1 MAAQLRG
8 TKPTRI
14 LLVHGMAMEKYSAP
28 ATRAKWAMAIRAC
41 ILRSDWGKENKALVP
56 TRDEIDL
63 VFWADLFKPPSIE
76 AEEEISKGL
85 ADDLR
90 QKYYEFLRGI
100 MVFADKRATFGAD
113 GEPTGLVGRLVN
125 SRVAQT
131 VFYMQNSR
139 FLNAARGAKGGAY
152 DLIQARL
159 RSKLTPASGG
169 APPIVIGHSL
179 GSVIAYEGLCYN
191 KPAVDTF
198 ITIGSPLATPYLIV
212 QPLRERFARLIG
224 RSTKVPLPF
233 PDVRQW
239 LSFYAP
245 QDVWAVPVPS
255 LRPLFANPTRLQEI
269 EVPHGS
275 TLKPH
280 NTHKITAY
288 LEADGQI
295 GNALAAA
302 LDQKTARAA

>member
-1 MAAQLRG
+1 
-8 TKPTRI
+8 
-14 LLVHGMAMEKYSAP
+14 MEKHSAP
-28 ATRAKWAMAIRAC
+28 ATRAKWAKAIRAC
-41 ILRSDWGKENKALVP
+41 ISKTDWGQKNKALIP
-56 TRDEIDL
+56 ERDEIDL
-63 VFWADLFKPPSIE
+63 VFWADLFKPPSLE
-76 AEEEISKGL
+76 AEEEVSKGL
-85 ADDLR
+85 AADLR
-90 QKYYEFLRGI
+90 QKFYDFLRGVV
-100 MVFADKRATFGAD
+100 VFADKRATFGAD
-113 GEPTGLVGRLVN
+113 GRPKGLVGRLVN
-125 SRVAQT
+125 SRVTQT

-159 RSKLTPASGG
+159 RCKLMPASGG

-198 ITIGSPLATPYLIV
+198 ITIGSPMATPYLIV
-212 QPLRERFARLIG
+212 EPLRERFARLIG
-224 RSTKVPLPF
+224 RSTKLPLPF

-269 EVPHGS
+269 VVPHGD

-280 NTHKITAY
+280 HTHKITAY
-288 LEADGQI
+288 LEADNQI

-302 LDQKTARAA
+302 LAQRTARPA